1 MLIAIGYRQK
11 VGAEDELLA
20 LPPERLVQFGGVDT
34 MQPDQLLR
42 HDHGVA
48 VDDLRGA
55 GQAIRL
61 PNRRGAWC
69 PCARRIPIFVMTT
82 F

>member
-1 MLIAIGYRQK
+1 
-11 VGAEDELLA
+11 
-20 LPPERLVQFGGVDT
+20 
-34 MQPDQLLR
+34 MQPDQLFR
-42 HDHGVA
+42 VA

>member
-1 MLIAIGYRQK
+1 VPQTAAGP
-11 VGAEDELLA
+11 
-20 LPPERLVQFGGVDT
+20 PPERLVQFGGVDA
-34 MQPDQLLR
+34 MQPDQLIG
-42 HDHGVA
+42 DHGGVA
-48 VDDLRGA
+48 VDDLGGA

-61 PNRRGAWC
+61 PNRCGAWC